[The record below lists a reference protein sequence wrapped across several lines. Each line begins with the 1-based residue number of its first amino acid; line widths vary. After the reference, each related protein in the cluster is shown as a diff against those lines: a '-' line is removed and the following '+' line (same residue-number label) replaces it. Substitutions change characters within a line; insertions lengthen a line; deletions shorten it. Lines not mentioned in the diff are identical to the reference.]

1 MNKIA
6 IVTDSNS
13 GLKPSEVEGRDI
25 YIVPMPFL
33 IDGEEYFEGINLDND
48 GFYEKLNSGSS
59 VSTSQPSIFSIQNLW
74 DELLKKYDHIIYM
87 PMSSGLSASCDNAKK
102 SAENYAGKVYV
113 IDNKRISVTL
123 KCAVLDAE
131 KMANDGKS
139 VEEIVEFLN
148 TTSMQSTIY
157 IMVPNLKYLK
167 KGGRLTPA
175 VAMIGTMLNIKPV
188 LTIQGGKLDNY
199 VKVMSI
205 KHAIKAMIKAMRDDM
220 EKRFGDIV
228 ESGKFEVFVAYTF
241 NLDDAKKFASDL
253 ESELG
258 VKISVI
264 DPLSLSVA
272 CHIGPNALAV
282 AGSIRY

>member
-87 PMSSGLSASCDNAKK
+87 PMSSGLSASCENAKNL
-102 SAENYAGKVYV
+102 AENYADKVYV

-123 KCAVLDAE
+123 KCAVVDAE

-258 VKISVI
+258 VKIGVI

>member
-48 GFYEKLNSGSS
+48 GFYEKLNSGCS

-87 PMSSGLSASCDNAKK
+87 PMSSGLSASYENAKK
-102 SAENYAGKVYV
+102 LAENYTSKVYV

-139 VEEIVEFLN
+139 VEEIVDFLN

-220 EKRFGDIV
+220 EKRFGDIAK
-228 ESGKFEVFVAYTF
+228 SGKFEVFVAYTF

>member
-13 GLKPSEVEGRDI
+13 GLKPSEVEGRNI

-87 PMSSGLSASCDNAKK
+87 PMSSGLSASCENAKK
-102 SAENYAGKVYV
+102 LAENYTSKVYV

-205 KHAIKAMIKAMRDDM
+205 KHAIKAMIKAMRDDI
-220 EKRFGDIV
+220 EKRFGDIAK
-228 ESGKFEVFVAYTF
+228 SGKFEVFVAYTF

>member
-87 PMSSGLSASCDNAKK
+87 PMSSGLSASCENAKNL
-102 SAENYAGKVYV
+102 SENYAGKVYV

-258 VKISVI
+258 VKIGVI

>member
-1 MNKIA
+1 MSKIA

-13 GLKPSEVEGRDI
+13 GLKPNEVEGRDI

-33 IDGEEYFEGINLDND
+33 IDGEEYFEGLNLDND
-48 GFYEKLNSGSS
+48 SFYEKLNSGSS
-59 VSTSQPSIFSIQNLW
+59 VSTSQPSIFNVQTLW
-74 DELLKKYDHIIYM
+74 DELLKKYEYIVYM
-87 PMSSGLSASCDNAKK
+87 PMSSGLSASCENARKL
-102 SAENYAGKVYV
+102 SENYAGKVFV

-131 KMANDGKS
+131 KMANEGKS
-139 VEEIVEFLN
+139 VNEIVDFLSN
-148 TTSMQSTIY
+148 TAMQGTIY

-167 KGGRLTPA
+167 KGGRLTPT

-228 ESGKFEVFVAYTF
+228 KNGKFEVFVAYTY
-241 NLDDAKKFASDL
+241 NLVDAEKFASDV

-258 VKISVI
+258 VKINVI

-282 AGSIRY
+282 AGSVRY

>member
-1 MNKIA
+1 MSKIA

-13 GLKPSEVEGRDI
+13 GLKPSEVEGRDY

-59 VSTSQPSIFSIQNLW
+59 VSTSQPSIFDVQNMW
-74 DELLKKYDHIIYM
+74 EELLKKYDHIIYM
-87 PMSSGLSASCDNAKK
+87 PMSSGLSASCENAKNL
-102 SAENYAGKVYV
+102 AENYAGKVYV

-139 VEEIVEFLN
+139 VEEIVEFLK

-175 VAMIGTMLNIKPV
+175 VAMIGTMLNITPV

-205 KHAIKAMIKAMRDDM
+205 KHAIKAMIKAMRDDR

-228 ESGKFEVFVAYTF
+228 KNGKFEVFVAYTY
-241 NLDDAKKFASDL
+241 NLDDAKKFASDV

-258 VKISVI
+258 VKINVI